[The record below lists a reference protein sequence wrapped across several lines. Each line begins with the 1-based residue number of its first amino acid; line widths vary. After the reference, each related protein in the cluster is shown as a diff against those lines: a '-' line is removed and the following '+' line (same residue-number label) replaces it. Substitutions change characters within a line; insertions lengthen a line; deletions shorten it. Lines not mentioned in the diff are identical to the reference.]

1 MTVQYLELGNRLMNE
16 GTWIHNTRTNT
27 NCLTLINH
35 DMTYNV
41 GAGEFPLVTTR
52 KSYYKAAI
60 AELLGYI
67 RGYDNAQQFADI
79 GSPTWFANSD
89 NPVWISNPAYN
100 GKGDLG
106 RVYGVQGRDWTNLYG
121 ETLDQLSTIV
131 DKLNK
136 RDDDRGLILSFWN
149 PGEFSYGCL
158 RPCMFQHHFS
168 LAGDTLYLNSYQR
181 SMDVPLGGNFN
192 MVQVY
197 VLLALIAQIT
207 NLKPGIAYHKMV
219 NIHVY
224 ENQFELFQQQ
234 LLRVPYPHP
243 TLSINPAI
251 KSLYDLETWVTT
263 DDFTLSGY
271 QYHEP
276 IIYPFTT

>member
-1 MTVQYLELGNRLMNE
+1 
-16 GTWIHNTRTNT
+16 
-27 NCLTLINH
+27 
-35 DMTYNV
+35 
-41 GAGEFPLVTTR
+41 
-52 KSYYKAAI
+52 
-60 AELLGYI
+60 
-67 RGYDNAQQFADI
+67 
-79 GSPTWFANSD
+79 
-89 NPVWISNPAYN
+89 
-100 GKGDLG
+100 
-106 RVYGVQGRDWTNLYG
+106 
-121 ETLDQLSTIV
+121 
-131 DKLNK
+131 
-136 RDDDRGLILSFWN
+136 
-149 PGEFSYGCL
+149 
-158 RPCMFQHHFS
+158 
-168 LAGDTLYLNSYQR
+168 
-181 SMDVPLGGNFN
+181 

-251 KSLYDLETWVTT
+251 KSLSDLETWVTT

-276 IIYPFTT
+276 IAYPFTT

>member
-1 MTVQYLELGNRLMNE
+1 
-16 GTWIHNTRTNT
+16 
-27 NCLTLINH
+27 
-35 DMTYNV
+35 MTYNV

-89 NPVWISNPAYN
+89 NPAWTSNPAYL

-106 RVYGVQGRDWTNLYG
+106 RVYGVQGRNWVNQYG
-121 ETLDQLSTIV
+121 EPLDQLSTIV
-131 DKLNK
+131 DKLNN
-136 RDDDRGLILSFWN
+136 RNDDRGLILSFWN
-149 PGEFSYGCL
+149 PGEFDYGCL

-168 LAGDTLYLNSYQR
+168 LVGDTLHMNSYQR

-234 LLRVPYPHP
+234 LLRVPYSHP
-243 TLSINPAI
+243 TLSVNPAI
-251 KSLYDLETWVTT
+251 KSLSDLETWVTT

-271 QYHEP
+271 QHHEP
-276 IIYPFTT
+276 ITYPFTT